1 MRPKEVNFTKQ
12 VNTRDFYKGT
22 SFRWCGEWE
31 PGKHYS
37 NDTYFI
43 DYVVYDNCL
52 WVCIN
57 SHYSSADSA
66 PCPHSAHW
74 QEAVAPGP
82 EGKAGAAALHVGP
95 NPPTYEQYGDNY
107 KNMLWLDTSAANS
120 ESVVPVYNKD
130 EADRK
135 FCSKQEAEVLYVSK
149 DELAAK
155 RFASKDDLNNYG
167 TKEYILGV
175 VSGWVPE
182 GDENAPDFKNYYTKD
197 DINNFFQPKGE
208 YLTSIPEGYITENEL
223 ESRDVILNRAIEQ
236 VNNRVN
242 VLLKI
247 MADAGYNVPGDIIDG
262 SEWQ

>member
-1 MRPKEVNFTKQ
+1 MQPKEVNFTKQ

-22 SFRWCGEWE
+22 SFRWCGDWE
-31 PGKHYS
+31 PGKLYS
-37 NDTYFI
+37 NDAYFI
-43 DYVVYDNCL
+43 DYVAYDNSL
-52 WVCIN
+52 WVCTK
-57 SHYSSADSA
+57 SHYASESAA
-66 PCPHSAHW
+66 PCEHSAHW
-74 QEAVAPGP
+74 QNAVAPGP
-82 EGKAGAAALHVGP
+82 EGKAGASALHVGP

-107 KNMLWLDTSAANS
+107 KNMLWLDTSASAS
-120 ESVVPVYNKD
+120 SDVISVYSKD

-135 FCSKQEAEVLYVSK
+135 FLSNSSAELKFVGK

-155 RFASKDDLNNYG
+155 RFATKDDLSNYG

-182 GDENAPDFKNYYTKD
+182 EDSNAPDFNNYYTKE
-197 DINNFFQPKGE
+197 DINNFFQRKGD
-208 YLTSIPEGYITENEL
+208 YLTTIPEGYITENEI
-223 ESRDVILNRAIEQ
+223 ESRDAVLNKAIEQ

-247 MADAGYNVPGDIIDG
+247 MAEAGYNVPGDIIDG